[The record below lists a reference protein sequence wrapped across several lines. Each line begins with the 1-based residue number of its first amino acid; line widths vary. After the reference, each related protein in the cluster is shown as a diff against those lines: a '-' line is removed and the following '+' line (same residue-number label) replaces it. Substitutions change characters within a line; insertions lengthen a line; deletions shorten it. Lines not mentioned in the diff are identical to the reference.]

1 LFVRTSSV
9 VEDVMSFSWLA
20 LSLNNAKS
28 VKAEESSFSALRG
41 RKEEVE
47 EV

>member
-1 LFVRTSSV
+1 
-9 VEDVMSFSWLA
+9 MSCSWLA